1 MVMSFTGP
9 DSWLGFERSEHR
21 SLPDFTAHC
30 LANFV
35 DSSGYNFDR
44 DECKS
49 RVENQERRVGGLKAV
64 TECNRDMFAVGDR
77 ICFHLW

>member
-21 SLPDFTAHC
+21 SLPDFAAHC

-35 DSSGYNFDR
+35 DSLGYNSDR
-44 DECKS
+44 DERKS
-49 RVENQERRVGGLKAV
+49 RVENQDRRVGGLKAV
-64 TECNRDMFAVGDR
+64 TECNRDMFAVDDR
-77 ICFHLW
+77 ICFYLR